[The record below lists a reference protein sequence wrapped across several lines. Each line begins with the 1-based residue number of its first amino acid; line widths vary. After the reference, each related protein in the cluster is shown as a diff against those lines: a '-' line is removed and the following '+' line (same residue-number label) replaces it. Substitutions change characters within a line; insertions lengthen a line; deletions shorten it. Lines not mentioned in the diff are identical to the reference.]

1 MSVTEDTQSA
11 RPSLHS
17 PHPAPD
23 GRRSVSAR
31 RSAARPSTRGLI
43 LAAALLAAGFTVPPP
58 VEGQESRRRW
68 ERMCQIR
75 AEKFDLVLPKAMQ
88 DNDLDMWIVVMRE
101 GLLDPLWEALGRGY
115 VGDWAYYVF
124 TNPGDGG
131 RVERAALGVGG
142 YMLQQCGVYDRFA
155 PATALAAFV
164 AERDPDRIGVNMAPA
179 IGGADGLS
187 HSSYLHLKETLGPV
201 YGERLVS
208 AERFVS
214 DFRATRTAMEIATFA
229 EAGEI
234 SREIAERAFSN
245 EVIEPGVTALEDVAW
260 WIWDRL
266 LERGLNSS
274 FDMPSIYITGPL
286 GIEATSS
293 ARIIQRGDLL
303 MIDWGVGYLDFYTD
317 MKRIAYVLR
326 EGETRA
332 PPGLQLAFDRAV
344 EVRDVMKASIK
355 PAATARE
362 ALDATWA
369 AIEAAGFN
377 RIEFNQPTADPAVT
391 DVVIG
396 PHSVGNWG
404 HGIGPSLAFF
414 NPTQLTYELRPG
426 TLISVE
432 LFAYTANP
440 EWDNAKV
447 RIPLEDDAVVTERG
461 VEWLYPVNNRIL
473 LVR

>member
-1 MSVTEDTQSA
+1 MQGG
-11 RPSLHS
+11 
-17 PHPAPD
+17 
-23 GRRSVSAR
+23 GRRAGGRWAR
-31 RSAARPSTRGLI
+31 GTGRRRGCGGGRRLV
-43 LAAALLAAGFTVPPP
+43 LAVAAAVAGAWFAPLDA
-58 VEGQESRRRW
+58 QEARRRW

-75 AEKFDLVLPKAMQ
+75 AEKFDLVLPGAMH
-88 DNDLDMWIVVMRE
+88 DNDLHMWIVVMRE

-124 TNPGDGG
+124 TDRGE
-131 RVERAALGVGG
+131 RTERAALGVGG
-142 YMLQQCGVYDRFA
+142 YMLEQCGVYDHFGS
-155 PATALAAFV
+155 AASLRDYV
-164 AERDPDRIGVNMAPA
+164 AARDPQRIGVNMAA
-179 IGGADGLS
+179 SIGGADGLS
-187 HSSYLHLKETLGPV
+187 HTSYMHLREVLGAPWAD
-201 YGERLVS
+201 RLVS

-214 DFRATRTAMEIATFA
+214 DFRATRTAIEIAAFA
-229 EAGEI
+229 EAGEM

-245 EVIEPGVTALEDVAW
+245 EVITPGVTALEDVAW
-260 WIWDRL
+260 WMWDQL
-266 LERGLNSS
+266 LARGLDSS
-274 FDMPSIYITGPL
+274 FDMPSVYITGPT

-293 ARIIQRGDLL
+293 DRIIQRGDLL
-303 MIDWGVGYLDFYTD
+303 MIDWGVGFLDFYTD
-317 MKRIAYVLR
+317 MKRVAYVLR
-326 EGETRA
+326 EGETQA
-332 PPGLQLAFDRAV
+332 PPGIQRAFERAM

-355 PAATARE
+355 PAPTAQQ

-377 RIEFNQPTADPAVT
+377 RIGFNQPTDDPDVT

-414 NPTQLTYELRPG
+414 NPEQLTYELRPG
-426 TLISVE
+426 TLIAVE

-461 VEWLYPVNNRIL
+461 VEWLYPVNRRIL